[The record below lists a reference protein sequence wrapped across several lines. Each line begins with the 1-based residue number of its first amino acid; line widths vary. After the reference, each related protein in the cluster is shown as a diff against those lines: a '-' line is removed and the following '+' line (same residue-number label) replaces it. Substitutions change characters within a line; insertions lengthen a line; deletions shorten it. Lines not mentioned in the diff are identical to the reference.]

1 MTNSHGYKQ
10 DLAAERFGL
19 RVAAHLSQA
28 ADDLPHDISERLRV
42 ARVQA
47 LAHHKSS
54 VLRRLVRVSASSGS
68 SVMTLGDGPIPSWG
82 KLAAFG
88 ALMAL
93 LFGVFAIDRV
103 QSENRTNELAE
114 IDVAILTDA
123 LPPSAY
129 ADPGFAQFLKLHA
142 NKAP

>member
-1 MTNSHGYKQ
+1 MTNSHGYQQ

-19 RVAAHLSQA
+19 RVVAHLSQA
-28 ADDLPHDISERLRV
+28 ADDLPHDITEHLRV

-47 LAHHKSS
+47 LAQHRSS
-54 VLRRLVRVSASSGS
+54 VRRRLAQAPASSGS
-68 SVMTLGDGPIPSWG
+68 AVMTLGDGPTPSWG
-82 KLAAFG
+82 KLAAFV
-88 ALMAL
+88 ALIAL

-103 QSENRTNELAE
+103 QSEKRASELAE

-142 NKAP
+142 NRAP

>member
-1 MTNSHGYKQ
+1 MTNSHEYKQ

-19 RVAAHLSQA
+19 RLAAHLSQA

-42 ARVQA
+42 ARSQA
-47 LAHHKSS
+47 LAHH
-54 VLRRLVRVSASSGS
+54 RTAVRQRAVQASATSGS
-68 SVMTLGDGPIPSWG
+68 AVMILGDGPTPPWG
-82 KLAAFG
+82 KLAAFA

-93 LFGVFAIDRV
+93 LIGVFAIDRV
-103 QSENRTNELAE
+103 QSENRVNELAE

-142 NKAP
+142 NRAP